1 MLQLDIPEPDPTP
14 VSKDEG
20 EDAPPPKKRK
30 GPILNLLTNDGN
42 SATGSN
48 AAVVGTGTDRP
59 TPIKDAVIVNQ
70 LGNAADDLHSG
81 LRDAADNVKQAL
93 SGDKDTDSD
102 SSRSEAATP

>member
-1 MLQLDIPEPDPTP
+1 M
-14 VSKDEG
+14 SKDEG

-48 AAVVGTGTDRP
+48 TAVVGTGTDRP
-59 TPIKDAVIVNQ
+59 TPIKDAVKQAGSQ
-70 LGNAADDLHSG
+70 LKNAADDLRGG

-93 SGDKDTDSD
+93 GGDKDTDSD
-102 SSRSEAATP
+102 SSGSEAATP